1 MHYQLLTTTLKSL
14 LIPLWHLFVPCMFTS
29 TARNGSRILQSLTPE
44 ERATCIYTLADLLLS
59 KEKELLEANDKD
71 MSEATKIGLNKPL
84 LSRLSL
90 TSAKL
95 KNLATGKVTDKSE

>member
-1 MHYQLLTTTLKSL
+1 
-14 LIPLWHLFVPCMFTS
+14 MFTS

-59 KEKELLEANDKD
+59 KEKEILEANDKD
-71 MSEATKIGLNKPL
+71 LSEATKFGLNKPL

-90 TSAKL
+90 TTAKL
-95 KNLATGKVTDKSE
+95 KNLATGTITHRLEYES

>member
-1 MHYQLLTTTLKSL
+1 M
-14 LIPLWHLFVPCMFTS
+14 S
-29 TARNGSRILQSLTPE
+29 TARIGSRTLQGLEPE

-59 KEKELLEANDKD
+59 KEKEILEANEKD
-71 MSEATKIGLNKPL
+71 LAEATKGGLSKPL

-95 KNLATGKVTDKSE
+95 RSLATGKAQHCDNVVAAHSTKEPSWLA